1 MCSASPSKNSFV
13 HCTSGQPEPCSV
25 GTGMHVNLSLASTA
39 DGAAISARASAR
51 ATRDVIVGGEQCP
64 PAPDRRAF

>member
-1 MCSASPSKNSFV
+1 
-13 HCTSGQPEPCSV
+13 
-25 GTGMHVNLSLASTA
+25 MHVNLVLASTA

-64 PAPDRRAF
+64 PATGSTRLLNRQV